1 MAGDVPAYRSFLDQ
15 LTHLLKSYFRK
26 RLGDSSEV
34 DDLIQEALLAV
45 HHRRHTFSNQVPITA
60 WIHAIARYKYVDWLR
75 AKTRHTSL
83 FEPLGE
89 MDAPATDPIAAWQAK
104 WDIRR
109 LLATLP
115 AKQRQAIEYV
125 KLHGFSVAEAAIAM
139 GTSEGAIKI
148 SVHRGLK
155 AMGHLL
161 SGDHFEPESP

>member
-1 MAGDVPAYRSFLDQ
+1 MSGDVTAYRSFLEQ
-15 LTHLLKSYFRK
+15 LTDLLKSYFRK
-26 RLGDSSEV
+26 RFGDSSEV
-34 DDLIQEALLAV
+34 DDLIQEAMLAI

-60 WIHAIARYKYVDWLR
+60 WIHAIARYKCADWLR
-75 AKTRHTSL
+75 EKKRHALL

-89 MDAPATDPIAAWQAK
+89 IDAPAADPIAAWQAK

-125 KLHGFSVAEAAIAM
+125 KLYGFSVAEAAIAM
-139 GTSEGAIKI
+139 GMTEGAIKI

-161 SGDHFEPESP
+161 SGDHFEPESA